1 MKNRIDP
8 ILQAQLV
15 YIVAL
20 FITGSILLLGS
31 WALTSAFRWS
41 FSLSS
46 SQGWRMFVLVLAAF
60 ALAGY
65 LWVVINML
73 GIFLA
78 ALIPT
83 KQIHGLHT
91 WADRYALVWLRRFCE
106 WTIDTRQQG
115 PDMSG

>member
-15 YIVAL
+15 YIGAIFV
-20 FITGSILLLGS
+20 TGSILLLGS

-41 FSLSS
+41 FNLSGN
-46 SQGWRMFVLVLAAF
+46 QGWRILILALGVF
-60 ALAGY
+60 ALTGY
-65 LWVVINML
+65 LWVTINVL

-83 KQIHGLHT
+83 GQVRRLHD
-91 WADRYALVWLRRFCE
+91 WASRYALVWLRRFCE
-106 WTIDTRQQG
+106 WTIDARQQG
-115 PDMSG
+115 PDMSA